1 MPVYVVMKQKWES
14 GLSLIGTNHHFDRSS
29 PSGSELIFQPHQVF
43 DAVFAVK
50 LHLGA
55 ILSEHWILA
64 SHKTIQVG
72 TLEGVLWFEAGL

>member
-1 MPVYVVMKQKWES
+1 MDYQGV
-14 GLSLIGTNHHFDRSS
+14 GTSHHFGRASQ
-29 PSGSELIFQPHQVF
+29 SGSELSFQPHKVS
-43 DAVFAVK
+43 DAVFVVK

-72 TLEGVLWFEAGL
+72 TLEGVLWFEEGL